1 VDRLDRLEFD
11 VTFQLDGDLDHHH
24 HHHPPNH
31 DNNKHYSYN
40 DNLAGIQWD
49 VSILQR
55 NMAAVECF
63 KRKQL

>member
-11 VTFQLDGDLDHHH
+11 VTFQLDGCLDGHHH
-24 HHHPPNH
+24 HNH
-31 DNNKHYSYN
+31 DNNKHYSHN
-40 DNLAGIQWD
+40 DNFACIQWD